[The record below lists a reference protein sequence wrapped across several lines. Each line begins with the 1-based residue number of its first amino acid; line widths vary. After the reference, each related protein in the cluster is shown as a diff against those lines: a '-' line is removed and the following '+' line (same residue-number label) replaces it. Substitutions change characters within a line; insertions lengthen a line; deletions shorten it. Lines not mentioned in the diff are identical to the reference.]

1 MKQKI
6 NSFKRLL
13 KLTKPQLNKIMLA
26 ALCVMIVNAAE
37 LLKPYMLKLVIDDF
51 LIKKVSQDGMYSIS
65 SLGLIYIILA
75 VIGGLSSFTQVNL
88 INSAGQE
95 IMKNLR
101 RFR

>member
-1 MKQKI
+1 
-6 NSFKRLL
+6 
-13 KLTKPQLNKIMLA
+13 
-26 ALCVMIVNAAE
+26 
-37 LLKPYMLKLVIDDF
+37 
-51 LIKKVSQDGMYSIS
+51 MYSIS